1 MKIRDADILI
11 VPGLGNASPLHWQS
25 RWLAKM
31 PTARRVEQSNW
42 DHPVCS
48 AWTAGVNVAIAA
60 ATKPVILVAHS
71 VGVLTVAHAAG
82 DWNPDK
88 IAGAFL
94 VGPSDWD
101 RPEMENKYPGHG
113 FSPVREKPLGCPAV
127 VLASTNDPTCTP
139 ETAERWAKAWS
150 AQFAI
155 AGEVGHFDE
164 SDGFGPWPE
173 GLLAFARFMKSL

>member
-11 VPGLGNASPLHWQS
+11 VPGLRNASPLHWQS
-25 RWLAKM
+25 RWQDKM
-31 PTARRVEQSNW
+31 PTARRVEQGNW

-48 AWTAGVNVAIAA
+48 AWTARLKAAIET
-60 ATKPVILVAHS
+60 ATRPVVLVAHS
-71 VGVLTVAHAAG
+71 VGVLTVAHAAK
-82 DWNPDK
+82 DWPAKK

-94 VGPSDWD
+94 VGPSDWN
-101 RPEMENKYPGHG
+101 RPELEQKYPGHG
-113 FSPVREKPLGCPAV
+113 FAPVPEAPLGCPAM
-127 VLASTNDPTCTP
+127 VLASSNDPACSP
-139 ETAERWAKAWS
+139 ETAERWAKAWR
-150 AQFAI
+150 ANFAI